1 MNEQVSSCG
10 CGCNYN
16 ECDNGCGYTNTSF
29 SNNGCHACGCNS
41 CGYSCG
47 YSNNNTTNW
56 IWWIII
62 FIIFLYLVNGCG
74 GNIFGF

>member
-16 ECDNGCGYTNTSF
+16 ECDNGCGYTNTNF
-29 SNNGCHACGCNS
+29 SNIGCHACGCNS

-47 YSNNNTTNW
+47 YSNNSTTNW

>member
-16 ECDNGCGYTNTSF
+16 ECDNGCGYTNTGYT
-29 SNNGCHACGCNS
+29 NGCCHTCGCNS
-41 CGYSCG
+41 CGYG
-47 YSNNNTTNW
+47 YSGNNTANW

-62 FIIFLYLVNGCG
+62 FVIFLYLVNGCG